1 MDGSL
6 YGCVFVCVCVC
17 VCVCVSGTYEL
28 DAAKHVPIAPC
39 VLGDKDTS
47 QYYNLPLQKDA
58 LPKTGWRSSYDT
70 GITPASSF
78 PPVHRG
84 LPFIHLCFY
93 IYIYL
98 PIYIYIYLSIYLYL
112 RT

>member
-1 MDGSL
+1 MD
-6 YGCVFVCVCVC
+6 VCL
-17 VCVCVSGTYEL
+17 CVCVSGTYEL

-84 LPFIHLCFY
+84 LPFIHLCFC

-98 PIYIYIYLSIYLYL
+98 PIYIYIYIYLSIYLYL

>member
-1 MDGSL
+1 MDGRK
-6 YGCVFVCVCVC
+6 CVCVC
-17 VCVCVSGTYEL
+17 VFVFVCAYLSIYVYISISIVSGTYEL

-84 LPFIHLCFY
+84 LPFIHL
-93 IYIYL
+93 
-98 PIYIYIYLSIYLYL
+98 
-112 RT
+112 